1 MQQASLL
8 AWTQAPASF
17 LVKAQNNQSNNPNVA
32 QIWLY
37 QAFHGVENSI
47 EQIDNLVAA
56 DYQQVG
62 TEWLWFLSSQL
73 HDTISVMSH
82 LTQRGDLWT
91 SRKSI
96 DYVRRYPVILG
107 SEMEFPD
114 AVLNGL
120 MQFAHIPT
128 IPMFNPF
135 PLPQSGQVGYILD
148 PDKPELPPAGA
159 YRIMDL
165 PLEARQRWAH
175 LGDLIRDLSSPLDT
189 WPPYSSFHHEA
200 KEDGTY
206 FNTLASL
213 QRDLERATKQSA
225 KKDLSS
231 QIAELMQARQQI
243 EQLQKVWEK
252 PDRAERWAEIQRQAQ
267 ALVRDYYEF
276 HKSRRATA
284 LGITYTIGPAQPEQ
298 AEQDEPGEQVETG
311 DQVEQAATGELG
323 EQERAA
329 VSQALFPFAEQIPV
343 TPAPAKKKGRRPA
356 QAKQRAVASRRPYVH
371 TRADMVGF
379 EIGRAL
385 QSRDNFT
392 SYPQAKIARY
402 IQNFAKDR
410 GEILIDIGDGTEA
423 WSTINDA
430 LNTLDD
436 GVTDTYYAVTAL
448 AIDRNGIQHVCE
460 QFLISPDDILEICC
474 KEKSNGSYT
483 PGQRAEVVKNLKTLS
498 LCKVRAKI
506 LRPASSRN
514 QVKKRGRPRRGEV
527 RTNEDTYIKIEGN
540 LIDLLSFKI
549 GEYSTITGEELW
561 VKQSIAIGPWAKTV
575 PGLSTSTA
583 IMLREVLRYSGKNE
597 RYQKRIGI
605 YLTHMFRYN
614 AKHGGQFPNGI
625 SIGALLEGA
634 GIVLTKDARKHPG
647 NFKESIERAL
657 AVLQRDR
664 VIGKYWEI
672 VDATPAGK
680 GIDQEIRERAYGW
693 FDLWLEK
700 KLNFLPPDEVR
711 EHYQKLL
718 REGNEAPAGV
728 IVDGVKHPE

>member
-1 MQQASLL
+1 MQQADFSV
-8 AWTQAPASF
+8 WTQAPASF
-17 LVKAQNNQSNNPNVA
+17 LVKALNNQSNDPNVA

-37 QAFHGVENSI
+37 QAFHGVESSI
-47 EQIDNLVAA
+47 EQIDSLVAA
-56 DYQQVG
+56 NYQQIG

-91 SRKSI
+91 SRASV

-120 MQFAHIPT
+120 MQFANIPT

-135 PLPQSGQVGYILD
+135 PLPQAGQVGFILN
-148 PDKPELPPAGA
+148 PDKPETPPAGA
-159 YRIMDL
+159 YQIMEL

-175 LGDLIRDLSSPLDT
+175 LGDLIRELSSPLDT
-189 WPPYSSFHHEA
+189 WPPYSGFHHESQDEVA
-200 KEDGTY
+200 YMGI
-206 FNTLASL
+206 LARL
-213 QRDLERATKQSA
+213 QHGLELTTKAST
-225 KKDLSS
+225 KKDLQS
-231 QIAELMQARQQI
+231 QIAELMQARQQV

-252 PDRAERWAEIQRQAQ
+252 PDRAERWAEIQNQTQ

-276 HKSRRATA
+276 HQSRKAIA
-284 LGITYTIGPAQPEQ
+284 LGITYTFGPARPEQPAPGDQ
-298 AEQDEPGEQVETG
+298 AEQEPG
-311 DQVEQAATGELG
+311 DQVEPDEQAAV
-323 EQERAA
+323 R
-329 VSQALFPFAEQIPV
+329 QAQFPFADQIPV
-343 TPAPAKKKGRRPA
+343 TPAPEKKKGRRPA
-356 QAKQRAVASRRPYVH
+356 QAKQRTVATRKPYINA
-371 TRADMVGF
+371 RADMIGF

-392 SYPQAKIARY
+392 GYPQAKIARY
-402 IQNFAKDR
+402 IKNFAKDR

-423 WSTINDA
+423 WATINDA

-448 AIDRNGIQHVCE
+448 GIERNGIQHVCE
-460 QFLISPDDILEICC
+460 QFLISPDDILDICC
-474 KEKSNGSYT
+474 KSKRNGSYT
-483 PGQRAEVVKNLKTLS
+483 PAQRAEVVKNLKTLS

-514 QVKKRGRPRRGEV
+514 QMKKRGRPRRGEV

-561 VKQSIAIGPWAKTV
+561 VKQSIAIGPWAKAV

-657 AVLQRDR
+657 VTLQKDG
-664 VIGKYWEI
+664 VIGKYSEI

-680 GIDQEIRERAYGW
+680 GIDLEIKERAYGW

-700 KLNFLPPDEVR
+700 KLNFLPPDEVK

-718 REGNEAPAGV
+718 RESNEAPAGA